1 MACIT
6 KRRGRYVIDCY
17 DQNGKRYRKS
27 LPEGTTKQKAR
38 EFLRDVE
45 EKVARRTFLHD
56 KKVLAFADVAKLW
69 LEYKRTNLRE
79 TTWEMYDCITKLHFN
94 ELDHLKIDRINTG
107 HIEKFI
113 TSRQKAEMN
122 LSTLRKIIV
131 TLNQIMA
138 YAVRHN
144 YISVNPV
151 RDAERPRSKGKISD
165 QGKINVLN
173 PEQINAFLSKV
184 TNQKYYVLF
193 LTAIMTGARQGEL
206 LGLKWQDVDFQK
218 KQLKIR
224 RTFNHGRFFE
234 PKTKGSTRN
243 VDLSPVVV
251 KELAQWK
258 LSCGGKEENLIFS
271 SKVGTPI
278 KKENLIRRYYEPT
291 LKAAELPIIRFHDLR
306 HTYASL
312 LIEQGENIKYISNQ
326 LGHTNPTTTL
336 NIYAHLIKQDNQEA
350 VCKLE
355 NTIFQGTG
363 HNLVTNEKKE
373 LTTNG

>member
-27 LPEGTTKQKAR
+27 LPNGTTKQKAR
-38 EFLRDVE
+38 EILRDIE
-45 EKVARRTFLHD
+45 EKVSRRTFLHD
-56 KKVLAFADVAKLW
+56 KKVLTFAGVAKLW
-69 LEYKRTNLRE
+69 LEYKKSNLRE
-79 TTWEMYDCITKLHFN
+79 TTWEMYNYTANLHFN
-94 ELDHLKIDRINTG
+94 ELDQLKIDRIGTG

-113 TSRQKAEMN
+113 AARQKAGMN
-122 LSTLRKIIV
+122 LSTLRKILV
-131 TLNQIMA
+131 TLNQVMA

-144 YISVNPV
+144 YIAFNPV
-151 RDAERPRSKGKISD
+151 RDAERPRSNGNISD
-165 QGKINVLN
+165 QGKIKVLN
-173 PEQINAFLSKV
+173 PEQINAFLEKV

-206 LGLKWQDVDFQK
+206 LGLKWSDINFQK
-218 KQLKIR
+218 KQLQIR

-243 VDLSPVVV
+243 VDLSPVVIREMA
-251 KELAQWK
+251 KWK
-258 LSCGGKEENLIFS
+258 LSCGGNDDDLIFAS
-271 SKVGTPI
+271 ENNTPI
-278 KKENLIRRYYEPT
+278 KKENLIRRYFEPA
-291 LKAAELPIIRFHDLR
+291 LKAAGLPMMRFHDLR

-355 NTIFQGTG
+355 NRIFQATG
-363 HNLVTNEKKE
+363 HNLVTNKNKE